1 MGDYVNQV
9 NQNLK
14 KIGPTYSNTAEKQN
28 QIVQMIK
35 RFEVEPQ
42 LKCDINMDIQGLRKK
57 KVAFRAKPNNRRWMH
72 SWGSFER
79 NGMLNVGLSRNFVR
93 LMFPTVP
100 LFLFAYSLQPA
111 IHGTVYNQAYNNF
124 QWETVYHKYGANRIT
139 YVDNTIT
146 RLA

>member
-1 MGDYVNQV
+1 
-9 NQNLK
+9 
-14 KIGPTYSNTAEKQN
+14 
-28 QIVQMIK
+28 MIK

-124 QWETVYHKYGANRIT
+124 QWETVYHKYGAKVRPFQCL
-139 YVDNTIT
+139 VKVKQPMMRTINET
-146 RLA
+146 INLRYGYLS